1 MTEVSSDS
9 ETNSSNYEMKYTD
22 DDIKEE
28 NYDSKEFVI
37 ESSLLNSILP
47 KPPKVIRILPKMTKA
62 SYGSETNPSK
72 FGMKYTSNVI
82 KEDINDRKEFV
93 IESSLLDS
101 ILLKPPTVI
110 RILPIKVNSDSE
122 MKPANFEMKYTINS
136 IKDENNDSKELVIE
150 SSLLDSISPKPS
162 KIIRILPKK
171 ARKKVKKIRVKQTFR
186 CQQSNRSRNFFSR
199 WNLDNHV
206 NR

>member
-72 FGMKYTSNVI
+72 FEMKYTSNTH
-82 KEDINDRKEFV
+82 K
-93 IESSLLDS
+93 S
-101 ILLKPPTVI
+101 
-110 RILPIKVNSDSE
+110 
-122 MKPANFEMKYTINS
+122 
-136 IKDENNDSKELVIE
+136 
-150 SSLLDSISPKPS
+150 
-162 KIIRILPKK
+162 
-171 ARKKVKKIRVKQTFR
+171 
-186 CQQSNRSRNFFSR
+186 
-199 WNLDNHV
+199 
-206 NR
+206 